1 MDAARN
7 ATATPHVRRFAVS
20 FHAVERFRE
29 RAMDTLRERHQLDD
43 ATVGDFLDARVARA
57 WDAGHV
63 EDVLDMGRPSKVVD
77 LQAPEWDRLYAVL
90 RPNAMPVTGEWA
102 IITVISGRMYDCS
115 SSNGQWRGKRLAVA
129 KHPDR
134 AEPLASAA
142 PPPALP
148 APESAP
154 PSPPAIPMPAPA
166 APSTPA
172 PAPEPESWVLTWV
185 DVAVGAVRF
194 ERYTSKEAVREAI
207 TELAQRGCQDFRL
220 HAQVPLEV
228 QVTVHVDVTL

>member
-57 WDAGHV
+57 WDEGRV

-77 LQAPEWDRLYAVL
+77 LQAPEWGRLYVVL
-90 RPNAMPVTGEWA
+90 RPNTMRVTGEWA
-102 IITVISGRMYDCS
+102 IITVISGSMYDRS
-115 SSNGQWRGKRLAVA
+115 SSNGQWRRQPRDAMKRPGAG
-129 KHPDR
+129 
-134 AEPLASAA
+134 PLASAV
-142 PPPALP
+142 PTPA

-154 PSPPAIPMPAPA
+154 PSPPAFPAPA
-166 APSTPA
+166 LAAPSIAT

-185 DVAVGAVRF
+185 DVAASTVRF
-194 ERYTSKEAVREAI
+194 ERYTSKEAVRDAI

>member
-77 LQAPEWDRLYAVL
+77 LQSPEWGRLYAVL

-102 IITVISGRMYDCS
+102 IITVISGSMYDRS

-129 KHPDR
+129 KHLAR
-134 AEPLASAA
+134 VEPPASAA
-142 PPPALP
+142 SALP

-154 PSPPAIPMPAPA
+154 PSPPAFPALALA
-166 APSTPA
+166 APSIAT

-185 DVAVGAVRF
+185 DVAASTVRF

>member
-7 ATATPHVRRFAVS
+7 ATTTPHVRRFAVS

-29 RAMDTLRERHQLDD
+29 RAMATLRERHQLDD

-57 WDAGHV
+57 WDAGRV
-63 EDVLDMGRPSKVVD
+63 EDILDMGRPSKVVD
-77 LQAPEWDRLYAVL
+77 LQAPEWGRLYAVL
-90 RPNAMPVTGEWA
+90 RPNTMPLPAEWA
-102 IITVISGRMYDCS
+102 IITVISGSMYDRS
-115 SSNGQWRGKRLAVA
+115 SSNGQWRRQPRDATKR
-129 KHPDR
+129 PGM
-134 AEPLASAA
+134 EPLASAV
-142 PPPALP
+142 PTPA

-154 PSPPAIPMPAPA
+154 PSPPAIPMPAPT

-194 ERYTSKEAVREAI
+194 ERYASKEAVREAI